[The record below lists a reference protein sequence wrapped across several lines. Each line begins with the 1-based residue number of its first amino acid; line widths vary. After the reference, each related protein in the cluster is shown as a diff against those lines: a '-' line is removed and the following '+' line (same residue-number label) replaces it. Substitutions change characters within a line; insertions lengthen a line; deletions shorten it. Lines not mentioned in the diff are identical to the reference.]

1 MGMAWNMLKPLCPG
15 PKIAGIYGCSSPKCG
30 RYQNVSNGLS
40 KLRNYPQ
47 KWMAGPP
54 WVLKKLTHPKIS
66 RSWHVSPVE
75 TKEKP
80 RPLSVAW
87 CDQVVYIPC
96 RIFFHISRESREA
109 RNHQKPFQWEYGL
122 KIMMFLSS
130 FPFSILAPE
139 FLNPSTSQPQHGVQI
154 PPFRNP
160 LIKWQFQCPAM
171 YRMSARYVWRHRLP
185 GNFQCKKKLIK
196 SHGSQLD

>member
-109 RNHQKPFQWEYGL
+109 RNHQKPFQWEYGQ
-122 KIMMFLSS
+122 KKNVPKFM
-130 FPFSILAPE
+130 SILHSRSRIPE
-139 FLNPSTSQPQHGVQI
+139 SFHQSAAAWCPNSTIQKSIDKMTSSMPSYVQDVLATSM
-154 PPFRNP
+154 FD
-160 LIKWQFQCPAM
+160 
-171 YRMSARYVWRHRLP
+171 YRF
-185 GNFQCKKKLIK
+185 G
-196 SHGSQLD
+196 

>member
-1 MGMAWNMLKPLCPG
+1 MSNGTVAHNSLLDFSCNKWVWLETCWNPCALVLKSLVFMDVHP
-15 PKIAGIYGCSSPKCG
+15 CSSPKCG

-40 KLRNYPQ
+40 KLRNYPK
-47 KWMAGPP
+47 KWMAGTP
-54 WVLKKLTHPKIS
+54 WVLKK
-66 RSWHVSPVE
+66 
-75 TKEKP
+75 
-80 RPLSVAW
+80 LSVAW
-87 CDQVVYIPC
+87 CDQGVYIPC

-139 FLNPSTSQPQHGVQI
+139 FLNPSTSQPQHGVKI

-171 YRMSARYVWRHRLP
+171 YRMSARHVWRHRLP
-185 GNFQCKKKLIK
+185 GNFQCKKNLIK
-196 SHGSQLD
+196 SHG